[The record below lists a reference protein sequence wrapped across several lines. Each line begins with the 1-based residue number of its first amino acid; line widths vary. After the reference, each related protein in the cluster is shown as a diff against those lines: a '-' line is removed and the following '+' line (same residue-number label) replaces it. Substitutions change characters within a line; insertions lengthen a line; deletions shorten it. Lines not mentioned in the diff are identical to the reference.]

1 MSEFKK
7 QVEGFAT
14 RAIHVD
20 QETESWSDK
29 QIVQPIVTTSIF
41 RQTEPDVMLVSKRCS
56 FEVCITVFTFT
67 SVQPHFYSRYSN
79 PTRSLLEKC
88 LASLDGGNY
97 GLAFSSGQ
105 GTVSSVTAILESGD
119 HVLCAEGIYSGTP
132 ELLGNLKMKGVD
144 FDSVD
149 FTDLNNVKQGIKSNT
164 RVGV

>member
-1 MSEFKK
+1 M
-7 QVEGFAT
+7 
-14 RAIHVD
+14 
-20 QETESWSDK
+20 
-29 QIVQPIVTTSIF
+29 
-41 RQTEPDVMLVSKRCS
+41 
-56 FEVCITVFTFT
+56 
-67 SVQPHFYSRYSN
+67 
-79 PTRSLLEKC
+79 EKC

-119 HVLCAEGIYSGTP
+119 HVLCAEGIYSGIP

-164 RVGV
+164 RVGVSEI